1 MSGVEPPGKP
11 TSSLTVRVGQA
22 EAADAASLEV
32 DFFEV
37 FWAVASVDKAR
48 AAIKSVVRLD
58 NLMPSSS
65 SEKGLFEQ
73 F

>member
-22 EAADAASLEV
+22 EAAAVSLV
-32 DFFEV
+32 LDFFEL
-37 FWAVASVDKAR
+37 FWAVAIVDRAM

-58 NLMPSSS
+58 NFMQSSS
-65 SEKGLFEQ
+65 FERALFEQ
-73 F
+73 L

>member
-22 EAADAASLEV
+22 EAAAAVSLAL

-37 FWAVASVDKAR
+37 FWAVASVDRAI

-58 NLMPSSS
+58 NFMQSSS
-65 SEKGLFEQ
+65 FERALFEQ
-73 F
+73 L